1 MRIRGS
7 LILLLALLALAPLD
21 YGFSAEGTTSTVT
34 TEFFDFGVDV
44 NAKAPPAGQVAALED
59 FIRP

>member
-1 MRIRGS
+1 M
-7 LILLLALLALAPLD
+7 ALLALAPLD

-44 NAKAPPAGQVAALED
+44 NVKAPPAGQVAALED